1 MASQPCWCST
11 GMCHRCNHKRQR
23 LFLCIG
29 CGHRF
34 CFCCAHRLETRWACV
49 ECATTWLNV
58 MCSLDV
64 PPFVTSWLNAVTLC
78 EPE

>member
-1 MASQPCWCST
+1 MSAQPCWCST
-11 GMCHRCNHKRQR
+11 GACHRCNHKRQR

-34 CFCCAHRLETRWACV
+34 CFCCAHRLETRWVCV
-49 ECATTWLNV
+49 ACATTWLNV

-64 PPFVTSWLNAVTLC
+64 PPFITSWLNAVTLC